1 METQTVTAATRPA
14 EGSGDWA
21 AETSAATPE
30 GTGPQAR
37 AVPLLLVPSLVV
49 VAVVVCVGVQWAV
62 TAIRLPA
69 DTNVPAAV
77 STWTVFSAVAALGA
91 LLIVQ
96 RIPFWLRAGLV
107 VAVLTATATAVLAW
121 PLHGTSY
128 YFGGLWSDQQFRTQY
143 LTRLADSPSLADMNY
158 AGLPPFYPA
167 AWFWLAGRAADLT
180 GMAPWAAY
188 KPVAL
193 ATVGLTPALVWVVW
207 SRIVGWRSAVGVA
220 VVTLVASVSMA
231 ATEPYSWPVAALMP
245 AAAVVFWREVSSSA
259 PRRGRLLAVGLYG
272 GAAAATYTLF
282 GFAAALLVALLATLA
297 VFQARGGRWAAVRRV
312 AGCLVTAGLPAL
324 AVASV
329 VWGPFLVA
337 DLRSHPEGN
346 VAARFLPLVSA
357 DLPTVLGADP
367 WGLLLGAGVVALLV
381 RACRPWGRRPEV
393 FLALLVTAA
402 MTYGWYAANTIA
414 LAFGTTL
421 LAFRFENL
429 VVLVLGTAG
438 VLLIPEALA
447 WARVG
452 LAARARQLGRPTV
465 ARLAMAAVAL
475 AALALTQVVDQR
487 IQTLDD
493 RVERAYA
500 TPYPSGENAR
510 GQTDPDRE
518 EGYSDALAAAID
530 DLTGTAEDRT
540 VVLSTSYTL
549 LSVHPY
555 LGFQSL
561 IPHYANPL
569 ADYEARARYI
579 RDLAGSATTGDLAS
593 LLDDCPWEAPTVF
606 VLRRHD
612 DGLYL
617 RLGSDAFPAA
627 PNTSFTD
634 VAFDPALFAQPQ
646 FRTVD
651 VGPFVVAVRIS

>member
-1 METQTVTAATRPA
+1 MGTQTVTPGTLPEETPVAPA
-14 EGSGDWA
+14 DAPG
-21 AETSAATPE
+21 PE
-30 GTGPQAR
+30 RQG
-37 AVPLLLVPSLVV
+37 VPLALVPVLAV
-49 VAVVVCVGVQWAV
+49 VAIVVCVATQWAV
-62 TAIRLPA
+62 TAVRLPA
-69 DTNVPAAV
+69 ETNVPAAV
-77 STWTVFSAVAALGA
+77 TTWTLVAAAAAMGA
-91 LLIVQ
+91 LLLA
-96 RIPFWLRAGLV
+96 RRLPFWLRAGLV
-107 VAVLTATATAVLAW
+107 VAVLTATATSVLAW

-143 LTRLADSPSLADMNY
+143 LTRLADSPALSDLNY

-193 ATVGLTPALVWVVW
+193 ATVGMTPALVWVVW

-220 VVTLVASVSMA
+220 VVTLVASVSIA
-231 ATEPYSWPVAALMP
+231 ATEPYSWPIAALMP
-245 AAAVVFWREVSSSA
+245 AAAVVFWREVTSSS
-259 PRRGRLLAVGLYG
+259 PRRGRLVLVGLYV

-282 GFAAALLVALLATLA
+282 GFAGAVLVLLLA
-297 VFQARGGRWAAVRRV
+297 
-312 AGCLVTAGLPAL
+312 AL
-324 AVASV
+324 AVVLARGERWPTLRRAV
-329 VWGPFLVA
+329 TCLLTTGTPAVAVALIVWTPFLLA
-337 DLRSHPEGN
+337 DLRSQSEGN

-357 DLPTVLGADP
+357 DLPAVLGADP
-367 WGLLLGAGVVALLV
+367 WGLLLGAGIVALLG
-381 RACRPWGRRPEV
+381 RACRPWGRQPEV

-402 MTYGWYAANTIA
+402 LAYGWYAANTLA

-438 VLLIPEALA
+438 VLLLPEAVSRARGALA
-447 WARVG
+447 ARGRPLPRARVG
-452 LAARARQLGRPTV
+452 RLGV
-465 ARLAMAAVAL
+465 AAAVL
-475 AALALTQVVDQR
+475 AALALSQVVAQR

-493 RVERAYA
+493 RVDRAYA

-510 GQTDPDRE
+510 GETDPDRE

-530 DLTGTAEDRT
+530 GLTGTAEDRT
-540 VVLSTSYTL
+540 IVLSTSYTL

-555 LGFQSL
+555 LGFQAL

-569 ADYEARARYI
+569 ADYEARAGYI
-579 RDLAGSATTGDLAS
+579 RDLAGSATTSDLVS
-593 LLDDCPWEAPTVF
+593 RLDDCPWAAPTAF

-634 VAFDPALFAQPQ
+634 VVFDPTLFAQPQ
-646 FRTVD
+646 FDTVD
-651 VGPFVVAVRIS
+651 VGPFVVAVRRS